1 MTTALAGIGDG
12 AFWAALLVKMLTSA
26 VIVVLA
32 SLAVERAGALVG
44 AMIATL
50 PLSAGPAYLFLA
62 LDHDAAFLRDS
73 AVASL
78 PAIAATALF
87 IAAYAALARRHGVA
101 PSLAAALGTWTAA
114 ALALRALGGGPL
126 GAGAATILV
135 IVACMA
141 LCRRVRAGPPVP
153 KRPGRRNDV
162 LVRAGIVMTLAAAV
176 VLAGRLAGPGAAGLL
191 ALAPVVMVSLAVIL
205 HPRLGGAAT
214 ARMLVLS
221 LPGMLGFVAALATL
235 ALTVER
241 LGPALALPLALLIT
255 ILWNGGILLAA
266 RTRPAPIRETD
277 RCARSA
283 TTSNAASP

>member
-126 GAGAATILV
+126 GAGAA
-135 IVACMA
+135 
-141 LCRRVRAGPPVP
+141 
-153 KRPGRRNDV
+153 
-162 LVRAGIVMTLAAAV
+162 
-176 VLAGRLAGPGAAGLL
+176 
-191 ALAPVVMVSLAVIL
+191 
-205 HPRLGGAAT
+205 
-214 ARMLVLS
+214 
-221 LPGMLGFVAALATL
+221 
-235 ALTVER
+235 
-241 LGPALALPLALLIT
+241 
-255 ILWNGGILLAA
+255 
-266 RTRPAPIRETD
+266 
-277 RCARSA
+277 
-283 TTSNAASP
+283 